1 MSKLHIALVRQKYN
15 AAGGAERFVSRAIQA
30 LANDGAQIT
39 LLTRK
44 WENLQGMQAIR
55 LNPFYLG
62 NVWRDAGFARA
73 VCQAQKT
80 QRFDL
85 VQSHERLA
93 CCDVYRAGDGVHRE
107 WLAQRRRVLS
117 PLGKLSLLL
126 NPYHHY
132 VQAAETRMFH
142 SPRLKTVICNSKMVK
157 AEIQHYFGLPDERFE
172 IIYNGIDTDSFHP
185 GLRQQHRAQMRQ
197 QLGLTP
203 DQPVFLYVGS
213 GFERKGVA
221 PALQAL
227 ALVPEATLVIVG
239 HDKKAARYQQ
249 LARALGIAERTRFV
263 GAQKDV
269 KAYYGMAD
277 ALLLPTLYDPFPN
290 VVVEAMGCGLP
301 VITSNKCGAAELI
314 DDGQQGFVRDA
325 LDIAGLAQAIRR
337 LCDSETARNMGVAA
351 RQLAEPLRLDRMAQ
365 QLNAL
370 YRKLLQL
377 PE

>member
-1 MSKLHIALVRQKYN
+1 
-15 AAGGAERFVSRAIQA
+15 
-30 LANDGAQIT
+30 
-39 LLTRK
+39 
-44 WENLQGMQAIR
+44 
-55 LNPFYLG
+55 
-62 NVWRDAGFARA
+62 
-73 VCQAQKT
+73 
-80 QRFDL
+80 
-85 VQSHERLA
+85 
-93 CCDVYRAGDGVHRE
+93 
-107 WLAQRRRVLS
+107 
-117 PLGKLSLLL
+117 
-126 NPYHHY
+126 
-132 VQAAETRMFH
+132 
-142 SPRLKTVICNSKMVK
+142 
-157 AEIQHYFGLPDERFE
+157 
-172 IIYNGIDTDSFHP
+172 
-185 GLRQQHRAQMRQ
+185 
-197 QLGLTP
+197 
-203 DQPVFLYVGS
+203 
-213 GFERKGVA
+213 
-221 PALQAL
+221 
-227 ALVPEATLVIVG
+227 VIVG